1 MTCSFHFIYWAITM
15 SVISAALILA
25 ATKDDS
31 PNSYDQPVDIFR
43 AICEGLALLLITMAL
58 FKDVVLIYV

>member
-1 MTCSFHFIYWAITM
+1 M

-58 FKDVVLIYV
+58 FKEFVLIYV